1 MKRVRIETKRN
12 TDVKPVGGRRLLA
25 APLADRV
32 SAAGELEFEN
42 ERLRFLVETLDA
54 ERLVLEARL
63 GTLREMLRARCDEA
77 DALRRKLEE
86 VAN

>member
-1 MKRVRIETKRN
+1 MMSEARQSEDVRRQQGRHRWMDTPPPDHSPTATELRV
-12 TDVKPVGGRRLLA
+12 
-25 APLADRV
+25 
-32 SAAGELEFEN
+32 EN

-77 DALRRKLEE
+77 EALRRKLEE